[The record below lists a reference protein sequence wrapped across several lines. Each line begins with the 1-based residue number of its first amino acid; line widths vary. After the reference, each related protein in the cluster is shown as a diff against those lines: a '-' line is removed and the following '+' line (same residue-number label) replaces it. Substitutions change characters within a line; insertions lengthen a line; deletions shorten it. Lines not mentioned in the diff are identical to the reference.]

1 MIRRLIAKRFAR
13 ALIQPRGH
21 GLHLLIGE
29 RREIAAFREIL
40 PHQPVGVFVE
50 ATLPAMVRM
59 GKVEVGGQRLG
70 NRFVAGELSAVI

>member
-1 MIRRLIAKRFAR
+1 MIRRLVAKRFAR
-13 ALIQPRGH
+13 SLIQPFSDC
-21 GLHLLIGE
+21 LHLLIGE
-29 RREIAAFREIL
+29 RREVAAFREIL

-59 GKVEVGGQRLG
+59 GKVEFSGQRLG